1 MYCVGVDTGGTFTD
15 FAALDLR
22 TGAVRAL
29 KVPSTPWDPAVALKG
44 GLGQLAARFGI
55 AASEIVR
62 FVFGTTVA
70 TNAVLERKGAK
81 TALLA
86 SLGTRDVI
94 EIQRQYRHRLFDL
107 SLRKPEPIIPR
118 RFRFEVEERMGADGR
133 PVIEL
138 TDAAIERAVAA
149 VGELGVEAVAVS
161 LLFSFLNPE
170 HERRLAEA
178 LVRAHPSLLVT
189 VSSDVCPEFREFE
202 RTTTTAMNAYVM
214 PKIDWLIDRL
224 VQALA
229 DSDCP
234 ADLQIIQ
241 SNGGLMSARQT
252 KASPV
257 RTLLSG
263 PAGGVVGAIG
273 VGVAGGARNLLTMDM
288 GGTSV
293 DICIVEDG
301 IASLSTDSE
310 LGGFPLRVPQINV
323 HTIGA
328 GGGSLARVSRGTLKV
343 GPQSAGA
350 DPGPVCYGRGGTQP
364 TSTDCAVVLGLI
376 DPEFFLGGE
385 MRLDLEAA
393 REAVRRELAEP
404 LGISIEEAAF
414 SVVRV
419 QVAQIVSGIRNV
431 SVEKGLDPR
440 EFILLPFGGAGGLYA
455 GLIAEELGVPDILVP
470 IHASILSALGMLMS
484 DVKYTGVAAC
494 LAHATQMTA
503 ASARERFD
511 EIRSQVLGD
520 MASER
525 LDREAISFELS
536 ADMRYAGQAFEINIP
551 VPDAALADDAGI
563 AGLVAEFNAEHK
575 RLYGYAVAGEPV
587 QFVNF
592 RVTALGRVQKAG
604 LSPRG
609 GDGQTAPKPA
619 GRRGVFLDGKSATDV
634 PIWRRADLPAGASIE
649 GPAVI
654 EDSGASIPL
663 LPGHR
668 LTVDPVGNLRIS
680 VALREEAG
688 HERH

>member
-22 TGAVRAL
+22 TGFIHAL
-29 KVPSTPWDPAVALKG
+29 KVPSTPWDPAVALTG
-44 GLGQLAARFGI
+44 GLKLFDTRFGI
-55 AASEIVR
+55 SPSKIVR

-70 TNAVLERKGAK
+70 TNAVLERKGAR

-107 SLRKPEPIIPR
+107 SLRKPEPIVPR
-118 RFRFEVEERMGADGR
+118 RLRIEVEERMGADRR
-133 PVIEL
+133 PVVEL
-138 TDAAIERAVAA
+138 TDAAIDRA
-149 VGELGVEAVAVS
+149 VEAVAGLDAEAVAIS
-161 LLFSFLNPE
+161 LLFSFLNPA
-170 HERRLAEA
+170 HERRLAAA
-178 LVRAHPSLLVT
+178 LARANPSLHVT
-189 VSSDVCPEFREFE
+189 MSSDVCPEFREFE

-241 SNGGLMSARQT
+241 SNGGLMSARQA

-273 VGVAGGARNLLTMDM
+273 VGSGGGARNLLTMDM

-293 DICIVEDG
+293 DICIVENG
-301 IASLSTDSE
+301 AASLSTDSE

-376 DPEFFLGGE
+376 DPDYFLGGE
-385 MRLDLEAA
+385 MKLDLPAA
-393 REAVRRELAEP
+393 REAIRTELAEP
-404 LGISIEEAAF
+404 LGMRVEEAALA
-414 SVVRV
+414 VVRV

-440 EFILLPFGGAGGLYA
+440 EFVLLPFGGAGNLYS
-455 GLIAEELGVPDILVP
+455 GLIAEELGVAEILVP

-494 LAHATQMTA
+494 LMPA
-503 ASARERFD
+503 AQTRAVEARERFD
-511 EIRSQVLGD
+511 TLREQVLAD

-525 LDREAISFELS
+525 LDRGAVSFELS

-551 VPDAALADDAGI
+551 VPESALVDDSGI
-563 AGLVAEFNAEHK
+563 AGLVMEFNSEHK
-575 RLYGYAVAGEPV
+575 RLYGYSVAGEPV
-587 QFVNF
+587 QFVNL
-592 RVTALGRVQKAG
+592 RVTALGCVQKAELPARADNG
-604 LSPRG
+604 RDP
-609 GDGQTAPKPA
+609 APT
-619 GRRGVFLDGKSATDV
+619 GRRRVHLEDAAAREV
-634 PIWRRADLPAGASIE
+634 PVWHRADLPARSRII
-649 GPAVI
+649 GPAIV
-654 EDSGASIPL
+654 EDSGASIPI

-668 LTVDPVGNLRIS
+668 LRVDTIGNLRIS
-680 VALREEAG
+680 VAPREEANG
-688 HERH
+688 ARH